1 VLKQNLLS
9 AHPRAVAC
17 RAYLVARGVPEA
29 VLSRCPVGVWTD
41 ARTISAQLRAARLSP
56 GLLREHGLLAGYV
69 PTHPLLFLYE
79 DAKGV
84 TGFKCRKPSLGE
96 KSVLN
101 ALGFGGAVEGRSLFG
116 VSLAREAI
124 ARYGRVIVVE
134 GEFDALGWHAASLAV
149 GRTFELVALGGSA
162 KPTVEKFRT
171 LRALGAEVA
180 YLALD
185 ADPAGEAATAVAC
198 GCAWEAGVDV
208 AILSMPEDCKDP
220 DEVLT
225 RHGPSEGAPRL
236 FKLEHADPGA
246 AWLAR
251 SQLAQC
257 PPVTFETAARLRVLS
272 AETARLMPASS
283 RPGYAVP
290 LAQALGLSVGAL
302 MEEWLRHAAEVRA
315 GIVRERLRRWASE
328 WGGRLDRGSLSEHL
342 DEATRV
348 LAAARTDLSG
358 PEMADVGVTDSAARV
373 LSAPTRA
380 HQSPA
385 SPALGV

>member
-1 VLKQNLLS
+1 
-9 AHPRAVAC
+9 
-17 RAYLVARGVPEA
+17 
-29 VLSRCPVGVWTD
+29 
-41 ARTISAQLRAARLSP
+41 
-56 GLLREHGLLAGYV
+56 V

-79 DAKGV
+79 DAEGV

-149 GRTFELVALGGSA
+149 GRAFELVALGGSA

-171 LRALGAEVA
+171 LRALGADVA

-185 ADPAGEAATAVAC
+185 ADPAGEAATAAAA

-225 RHGPSEGAPRL
+225 RYGPSEGATRL
-236 FKLEHADPGA
+236 FRLDHAEPGA

-251 SQLAQC
+251 AQLTRC

-302 MEEWLRHAAEVRA
+302 MEEWLHHAAEVRA
-315 GIVRERLRRWASE
+315 GMVREQLRRWASE
-328 WGGRLDRGSLSEHL
+328 WGGRLDRGSLMEHL

-348 LAAARTDLSG
+348 LAAARTDLAG
-358 PEMADVGVTDSAARV
+358 PETADVGVTDSPARV
-373 LSAPTRA
+373 LSAATRA
-380 HQSPA
+380 RQSPGR
-385 SPALGV
+385 PALGA